1 MKKPVILAVDDDAD
15 MLHAMERDLR
25 RKYGEQYRVMVAD
38 SGQSAIDIVR
48 QLRLRADILAL
59 FLVDQRMPGMT
70 GVEFLAQ
77 VIKDFPEA
85 KRVISAAYTDTEAA
99 RRPRN
104 WPLGRKPYLLE
115 TNVPGIFVAGD
126 VRHGSIKRV
135 ASAVGEG
142 SIAIEL
148 IHQYLDHV

>member
-38 SGQSAIDIVR
+38 SGESAIDIVR

-85 KRVISAAYTDTEAA
+85 SV
-99 RRPRN
+99 
-104 WPLGRKPYLLE
+104 
-115 TNVPGIFVAGD
+115 
-126 VRHGSIKRV
+126 
-135 ASAVGEG
+135 
-142 SIAIEL
+142 
-148 IHQYLDHV
+148 